1 MRTSAHAPVL
11 RERKRWSLRD
21 CCGGGGD
28 TGRED
33 GRGFGGGNDGFL
45 TGVGRDNRMDVGGS
59 GGTVLRIGWGLT
71 KALCVVDG
79 GLDMVAG
86 SAMTVVGNA
95 RLIVLAPG

>member
-1 MRTSAHAPVL
+1 M
-11 RERKRWSLRD
+11 RD

-28 TGRED
+28 TGSED
-33 GRGFGGGNDGFL
+33 GKGLGGGSDGFL
-45 TGVGRDNRMDVGGS
+45 TGVGRDNRMDVGGCEGVELS
-59 GGTVLRIGWGLT
+59 IGGGLT

-95 RLIVLAPG
+95 RLMVLAPG